1 MDGLVILDK
10 PLSISSLSAV
20 KKVQSILGASRAGHI
35 GTLDPEATGVL
46 PVLLGRATRLASFM
60 PEREKKY
67 TFSVRLGIGTETD
80 DAEGRITRKMPVP
93 GFDRTGLEDILRRF
107 TGRIKQIPPLF
118 SAIKVRGQPL
128 YRRAR
133 RGERVKAPEREVEV
147 FSLEIKEMHKD
158 GLVLEATCGPGT
170 YIRALARDISEEL
183 GTVGHVTSL
192 RRTYSSGFD
201 IHDCI
206 TLEGLEELANKGA
219 QQSAVIKPAQILKHL
234 PGHEL
239 KREEVEKVRQ
249 GQPVEYEKTGG
260 NEELYRLLDSDHNLV
275 CVARFRDRALW
286 PVRVLMNAAFTIAG
300 ILG

>member
-10 PLSISSLSAV
+10 PLSISSLTAV
-20 KKVQSILGASRAGHI
+20 KKVQSILGASRAGHV
-35 GTLDPEATGVL
+35 GTLDPMATGVL

-60 PEREKKY
+60 PETEKKY

-80 DAEGRITRKMPVP
+80 DAEGRITREMPVP
-93 GFDRTGLEDILRRF
+93 VFDRPALEEILRRF
-107 TGRIKQIPPLF
+107 TGRIKQIPPMF

-133 RGERVKAPEREVEV
+133 RGERVEAPEREVEV
-147 FSLEIKEMHKD
+147 FSLETKEMHEN

-170 YIRALARDISEEL
+170 YIRSLARDIAVVL

-206 TLEGLEELANKGA
+206 TLEELGEFVGNGS
-219 QQSAVIKPAQILKHL
+219 QQSAVIRPAQILKHL

-249 GQPVEYEKTGG
+249 GQPVEYDQTGE
-260 NEELYRLLDSDHNLV
+260 NEDVYRLLDSDHNLV
-275 CVARFRDRALW
+275 CVARFRDGALW
-286 PVRVLMNAAFTIAG
+286 PVRVLMNAP
-300 ILG
+300 LP